1 MPEYKAVVVGENFE
15 FVIDEESQYLDFTR
29 TVYVDAPDEQG
40 AQESALAIVR
50 EDLLAQSMMDEWD
63 DPVIVIDEIKQVDV
77 LARHDDG
84 DDFIWHF
91 PEDDLSLA

>member
-15 FVIDEESQYLDFTR
+15 FVIDDEPQYLDFVR
-29 TVYVDAPDEQG
+29 TVYVDAQDEQD

-50 EDLLAQSMMDEWD
+50 EDLLAQSMMEEWD
-63 DPVIVIDEIKQVDV
+63 EPVIAIDEIKQVDV
-77 LARHDDG
+77 LARRDDG

-91 PEDDLSLA
+91 PEDDV